1 MQLIDTE
8 LFKNIDPSCL
18 NKLEKCLRLHVMQ
31 YKKNETVCSYGSGS
45 ERIGIVLI
53 GRAAIFRTDYNG
65 YESLLEN
72 LPEGSI
78 FSESM
83 SYARTA
89 GDSIM
94 VRCTVKS
101 TIAYLDYDM
110 IRSRCAE
117 KCEVICRE
125 ADILNNNLMNML
137 INRAKLLSE
146 RVEVLGCH
154 SMREK
159 LLCYFRLQLNGEAT
173 GKLTLPFSWLELA
186 SYINADRSAMMREL
200 NLMKTDGIINTDGKK
215 VTVLKK
221 FSKNKPPRCPKKEI

>member
-45 ERIGIVLI
+45 DRIGIVLA

-83 SYARTA
+83 SFFRYIGLRFFSGIFTTWTKN
-89 GDSIM
+89 
-94 VRCTVKS
+94 CW
-101 TIAYLDYDM
+101 
-110 IRSRCAE
+110 
-117 KCEVICRE
+117 
-125 ADILNNNLMNML
+125 
-137 INRAKLLSE
+137 
-146 RVEVLGCH
+146 
-154 SMREK
+154 
-159 LLCYFRLQLNGEAT
+159 CYFVASPQITN
-173 GKLTLPFSWLELA
+173 KYSCFS
-186 SYINADRSAMMREL
+186 
-200 NLMKTDGIINTDGKK
+200 
-215 VTVLKK
+215 
-221 FSKNKPPRCPKKEI
+221 

>member
-1 MQLIDTE
+1 MLLSDTE
-8 LFKNIDPSCL
+8 LFKNIDEQGL
-18 NKLEKCLRLHVMQ
+18 RKLEKCLRLHIMQ
-31 YKKNETVCSYGSGS
+31 YKKNETVCSYGNGS
-45 ERIGIVLI
+45 DRIGIVLT

-101 TIAYLDYDM
+101 SIAYLDYDM
-110 IRSRCAE
+110 IRTRCQG
-117 KCEVICRE
+117 KCDVLCENS
-125 ADILNNNLMNML
+125 DTLQNNLMDML
-137 INRAKLLSE
+137 IKRAKLLSE

-154 SMREK
+154 SIREK
-159 LLCYFRLQLNGEAT
+159 LLCYFRLQLKGEET
-173 GKLTLPFSWLELA
+173 GKLELPFSWLELA
-186 SYINADRSAMMREL
+186 SYISADRSAMMREL
-200 NLMKTDGIINTDGKK
+200 SMMKDDKIIHTDRRKI
-215 VTVLKK
+215 TVLKK
-221 FSKNKPPRCPKKEI
+221 FSEE

>member
-18 NKLEKCLRLHVMQ
+18 KKLGKCLRLHVMQ
-31 YKKNETVCSYGSGS
+31 YKKNETECSYGNGS
-45 ERIGIVLI
+45 DRIGIVLT

-101 TIAYLDYDM
+101 TIAYLDYEP
-110 IRSRCAE
+110 IRARCLG

-125 ADILNNNLMNML
+125 SDVLHENLMDML
-137 INRAKLLSE
+137 IARAKQLSE

-159 LLCYFRLQLNGEAT
+159 LLCYFRLQLKGEAT
-173 GKLTLPFSWLELA
+173 GKLTLPFSWVELA
-186 SYINADRSAMMREL
+186 SYISADRSAMMREL
-200 NLMKTDGIINTDGKK
+200 SLMKADELIDTDGRK

-221 FSKNKPPRCPKKEI
+221 FSEE